1 MGGTVNGVVQ
11 SPSVFN
17 FMNGFLMFDLYF
29 PPNMDAE
36 FCILFDPSV
45 SFDASNAISKK
56 GYDVKVAGGTSTV
69 DTRE

>member
-1 MGGTVNGVVQ
+1 
-11 SPSVFN
+11 
-17 FMNGFLMFDLYF
+17 MFDLYF